1 LLLFVGPPNQTAEAT
16 RDYQKLPPAEIVYG
30 VRAIGKVINEPNDR
44 RTNYLLE
51 RGYIAGAWKAGRG
64 WALSCFQES
73 CRAGFR
79 RRLNPPKKPRRKC
92 RGFSRFEAPR
102 RVRSIAGDE
111 SKQK

>member
-1 LLLFVGPPNQTAEAT
+1 MTTKNS
-16 RDYQKLPPAEIVYG
+16 PPAEIVYG

-64 WALSCFQES
+64 WALSCFHES

-79 RRLNPPKKPRRKC
+79 TPPKPTEKASAQMPGLFSFRGAATGPLDRR
-92 RGFSRFEAPR
+92 R
-102 RVRSIAGDE
+102 
-111 SKQK
+111 